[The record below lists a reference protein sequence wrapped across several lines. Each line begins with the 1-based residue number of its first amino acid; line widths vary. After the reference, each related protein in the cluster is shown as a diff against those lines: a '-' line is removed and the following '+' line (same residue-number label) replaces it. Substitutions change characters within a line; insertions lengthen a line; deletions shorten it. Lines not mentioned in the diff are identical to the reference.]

1 MLHVNNLSVKILKNI
16 RLSMHTG
23 EHLSILGANGSG
35 KTTLARAIC
44 GLIPSDAVWI
54 DTKPLPSLSP
64 QERSETFHF
73 VPAKLDLY
81 DEYLS
86 VQDYLALCAPEQ
98 EAAIGAVLEAL
109 GIAHL
114 HNSRCVKLSSGEST
128 LLMVAGA
135 MLRRSRYTLFDEPT
149 ANLDSK
155 NSVKL
160 YRLLAS
166 SPLFEHRI
174 VITHDLNLAYALGSR
189 ILYLENGEE
198 RFFGNCEEFFA
209 PENLQR
215 CFGGFITRTGEHF
228 MVNYNEVH

>member
-1 MLHVNNLSVKILKNI
+1 MLRVDNLSVRILKNI
-16 RLSMHTG
+16 RLSLEAG

-54 DTKPLPSLSP
+54 GAQPLPSLSP
-64 QERSETFHF
+64 KERSETFHF

-86 VQDYLALCAPEQ
+86 VRDYLGLSAPAQ
-98 EAAIGAVLEAL
+98 EAAIDAVLETL
-109 GIAHL
+109 GISHL
-114 HNSRCVKLSSGEST
+114 RESRCAKLSSGEST

-135 MLRRSRYTLFDEPT
+135 MLRRARYTLFDEPT
-149 ANLDSK
+149 ANLDAK
-155 NSVKL
+155 NSIKL

-174 VITHDLNLAYALGSR
+174 VITHDLNLAFALGAK
-189 ILYLENGEE
+189 ILYLEGGEE
-198 RFFGNCEEFFA
+198 RFFGSCEEFFA

-215 CFGGFITRTGEHF
+215 CFGGFVTRTGEHF
-228 MVNYNEVH
+228 MVNYNEAH